1 MEKIWPWKF
10 LLNFI
15 SSKVSFARSSQ
26 YWQTAVQRIKVWSPN
41 IPTKHTHAYSIAPF
55 QFNIYCIFSKC
66 SAHVTNSGCS
76 GTAVCKDLPNILLER
91 STGRQLM
98 KSLCRLT
105 PDTDLE
111 DPGTTIR
118 AGSSDSSWL
127 SWLLLWLLTEK
138 IRHTLY
144 IPKIRK
150 FICWCVQN
158 LNITHSKKIN
168 K

>member
-1 MEKIWPWKF
+1 MWKKKISTSIMGIIWPWKF

-15 SSKVSFARSSQ
+15 SSMVSFASSSQ
-26 YWQTAVQRIKVWSPN
+26 YWQTAVQWIKVCSPN
-41 IPTKHTHAYSIAPF
+41 IPTKHTYGIAPF

-66 SAHVTNSGCS
+66 RHKWHWNFYFKYISAHFTNSGCS
-76 GTAVCKDLPNILLER
+76 STVVCKDLPNILLDR

-98 KSLCRLT
+98 KSLCWLT

-138 IRHTLY
+138 IRHTL
-144 IPKIRK
+144 
-150 FICWCVQN
+150 
-158 LNITHSKKIN
+158 
-168 K
+168 